1 MKLLTIVMPVY
12 NVEDYIKQALDSY
25 FSQENPKVELI
36 VVDDGSPDSS
46 YDIIVENY
54 QDKITSGAFTLL
66 RQENGGVSRARNLA
80 LENASG
86 KYITFFDSDDM
97 LLDSY
102 VESVLSAIQ
111 THSPDVI
118 EFGFKTFSQG
128 KSIEQSP
135 EVFVYQ
141 KFGLND
147 ASCVRE
153 TIYSRSVWYPW
164 LRVIKREL
172 FFNKRFPDGVKFCED
187 LMLFTNIYQDV
198 RSIYHIDKALYGYR
212 LNQNGAT
219 LNIKP
224 DYFDNLISFYAS
236 LNNVDERY
244 MDYLKINLAYLFYRC
259 HTGNKV
265 PNKIRLEFFK
275 LFVRYMFD
283 SNVSYRKKIILVFP
297 NTHRTLKRWLKK

>member
-1 MKLLTIVMPVY
+1 
-12 NVEDYIKQALDSY
+12 
-25 FSQENPKVELI
+25 
-36 VVDDGSPDSS
+36 
-46 YDIIVENY
+46 
-54 QDKITSGAFTLL
+54 
-66 RQENGGVSRARNLA
+66 
-80 LENASG
+80 
-86 KYITFFDSDDM
+86 M
-97 LLDSY
+97 LLDGY

-118 EFGFKTFSQG
+118 EFGFKTFSQD
-128 KSIEQSP
+128 KSVEQSP

-147 ASCVRE
+147 ASSVRE

-164 LRVIKREL
+164 LRVIKRE
-172 FFNKRFPDGVKFCED
+172 FFSNKRFPDGVKFCED

-224 DYFDNLISFYAS
+224 DYFDNLMSFYTS

-244 MDYLKINLAYLFYRC
+244 MDYLKSIS
-259 HTGNKV
+259 
-265 PNKIRLEFFK
+265 PIFFIAAIQGIK
-275 LFVRYMFD
+275 FQTKFD
-283 SNVSYRKKIILVFP
+283 WNFLSYSFAICLIAMSHIERK
-297 NTHRTLKRWLKK
+297 

>member
-46 YDIIVENY
+46 YDIIVESY
-54 QDKITSGAFTLL
+54 QDKITSGALTLL

-80 LENASG
+80 LENANG
-86 KYITFFDSDDM
+86 KYVTFFDSDDM
-97 LLDSY
+97 LLDGY

-118 EFGFKTFSQG
+118 EFGFKTFSQD
-128 KSIEQSP
+128 KSVEQSP

-147 ASCVRE
+147 ASSVRDI
-153 TIYSRSVWYPW
+153 IYSRSIWYPW
-164 LRVIKREL
+164 LRVIKREYFL
-172 FFNKRFPDGVKFCED
+172 NKRFPEGVRFCED
-187 LMLFTNIYQDV
+187 LMLFTNIYQSV
-198 RSIYHIDKALYGYR
+198 QTIYHIDKALYGYR

-224 DYFDNLISFYAS
+224 DYFDNLLLFYQS
-236 LNNVDERY
+236 LPKLDEKY
-244 MDYLKINLAYLFYRC
+244 MDYLRIHCSYLLYRC
-259 HTGNKV
+259 YNGLNI
-265 PNKIRLEFFK
+265 PFMIRFEYFK
-275 LFVRYMFD
+275 LFVKYIFD
-283 SNVSYRKKIILVFP
+283 GNISFRKKLILGFP
-297 NTHRTLKRWLKK
+297 GTHRKLKGWLK